1 MNRLTFLK
9 KAVGATLLPATTF
22 AASTPSLAT
31 EAQRVRQ
38 ELLDA
43 WRVSERTTLITA
55 GQMPIESFNFRYTPE
70 AMSYGE
76 QWRHCCQFTVSQLT
90 GRLGVAD
97 PYEAH
102 KLPDVMTKAQV
113 MTELKAM
120 YAFVRQTIESVPDAK
135 LFESEEYL
143 GSTIPIWRLLYVLEN
158 HIIHHRGQCM
168 VYLRLQ
174 GIAPEGYLGW

>member
-22 AASTPSLAT
+22 AASTPSLAV
-31 EAQRVRQ
+31 EAKRIRQ

-43 WRVSERTTLITA
+43 WHMSEKMTLITA
-55 GQMPIESFNFRYTPE
+55 SQMPGESFNFRYTAE
-70 AMSYGE
+70 AMTFGD
-76 QWRHCCQFTVSQLT
+76 QWRHCCQFTISQLT
-90 GRLGVAD
+90 DRLGVAD
-97 PYEAH
+97 PYEDH

-113 MTELKAM
+113 IAELKAM
-120 YAFVRQTIESVPDAK
+120 YAFVRQTIEAVPDAK
-135 LFESEEYL
+135 LFESEDYL
-143 GSTIPIWRLLYVLEN
+143 GGTIPIWRLLYALEN

-174 GIAPEGYLGW
+174 GVTPEGYLGW